1 METMKTL
8 GLITYSM
15 SRETTVLGAETVAE
29 ARLVHAVKPTK
40 ADQAELGKCM
50 MKLDRLSGD
59 YSLHREVARFTQ
71 YIQTLVSRILIC
83 ERCWESVVGLL

>member
-1 METMKTL
+1 MEMMKTL

-15 SRETTVLGAETVAE
+15 SRETTVLGAKIVAE

-59 YSLHREVARFTQ
+59 HILHWKV
-71 YIQTLVSRILIC
+71 
-83 ERCWESVVGLL
+83 